1 MHDVV
6 CSVCGSLCDDIEV
19 TLSDDKKTI
28 LSVKNA
34 CAIGSEKFNMQ
45 RTEVRVTRPR
55 LRQPDG
61 SYKEI
66 SYEEAIDWTARM
78 LVASRKTLMYGW
90 INTSCQAMSAGHA
103 IAEKVGGVVDNG
115 ATVCHGPSLIAIEDV
130 GITTCTL
137 GEVKNRADCVIFWGC
152 NPAHVHP
159 RHMSRYSIFPKGF
172 FTKDGA
178 KGRKIFCIDCRYTD
192 TARCSD
198 LFLRIEQGFD
208 YEFIGAL
215 RTALR
220 GETLPKMV
228 AGVES
233 EKIYGMAEDLKRAKF
248 GVIFLG
254 MGLSQSIGRNHN
266 IDMAIGL
273 TYDLNR
279 FTKFA
284 VMPMRVSGNV
294 TGSGE
299 VLGWQYGFPF
309 AVDLSRGDQARHQT
323 GETTAIDLLIRNEVE
338 ACLFVAADPAAT
350 FPIQATISASRK
362 PTVTIDPHIN
372 CTTELSDLHIP
383 VAVDGVETCGC
394 AYRMDTI
401 PLEMRK
407 VVEPPEGVPTDLE
420 LLKRIEKRVDE
431 LMAEK

>member
-1 MHDVV
+1 
-6 CSVCGSLCDDIEV
+6 
-19 TLSDDKKTI
+19 
-28 LSVKNA
+28 
-34 CAIGSEKFNMQ
+34 
-45 RTEVRVTRPR
+45 
-55 LRQPDG
+55 
-61 SYKEI
+61 
-66 SYEEAIDWTARM
+66 M
-78 LVASRKTLMYGW
+78 LVKSRKTLMFGW

-103 IAEKVGGVVDNG
+103 IAEKVGGIVDNG

-137 GEVKNRADCVIFWGC
+137 GEVKNRADCIIFWGC

-159 RHMSRYSIFPKGF
+159 RHMSRYSIFPRGF
-172 FTKDGA
+172 FTKEGA

-198 LFLRIEQGFD
+198 IFIRIEQGCD
-208 YEFIGAL
+208 YEFLDAI
-215 RTALR
+215 RTVLH
-220 GETLPKMV
+220 GGSLTQKSI
-228 AGVES
+228 AGVPADQIG
-233 EKIYGMAEDLKRAKF
+233 KLAEDLKRAKF

-254 MGLSQSIGRNHN
+254 MGLSQTVGRNHN
-266 IDMAIGL
+266 IDMAINL

-279 FTKFA
+279 FTKFV
-284 VMPMRVSGNV
+284 VMPMRVQGNV

-323 GETTAIDLLIRNEVE
+323 GETTAIDLLLRGEVE

-350 FPIQATISASRK
+350 FPIEATISASK
-362 PTVTIDPHIN
+362 HPIVTIDPHIN
-372 CTTELSDLHIP
+372 CTTEISDLHIP
-383 VAVDGVETCGC
+383 VAVDGVETGGC

-407 VVEPPEGVPTDLE
+407 VVDPPEGVLTDVE
-420 LLKRIEKRVDE
+420 LLKKIEKRVDE
-431 LMAEK
+431 LLAQK

>member
-1 MHDVV
+1 
-6 CSVCGSLCDDIEV
+6 
-19 TLSDDKKTI
+19 
-28 LSVKNA
+28 VKNA
-34 CAIGSEKFNMQ
+34 CAIGSEKFNLQ

-61 SYKEI
+61 TYKEI
-66 SYEEAIDWTARM
+66 SYEEAVDWTARM
-78 LVASRKTLMYGW
+78 LVKSRKTLMFGW
-90 INTSCQAMSAGHA
+90 INTSCQAMSVGHA
-103 IAEKVGGVVDNG
+103 IAEKVGGIVDNG

-159 RHMSRYSIFPKGF
+159 RHMSRYSIFPRGF
-172 FTKDGA
+172 FTKEGA

-192 TARCSD
+192 TARSSD
-198 LFLRIEQGFD
+198 LFIQVEQGYD
-208 YEFIGAL
+208 YEFMDAL
-215 RTALR
+215 RTALN
-220 GETLPKMV
+220 GGNIKKSV
-228 AGVES
+228 AGVPAEQIQ
-233 EKIYGMAEDLKRAKF
+233 KLAEDFKRAKF

-254 MGLSQSIGRNHN
+254 MGLAQSVGRNHN
-266 IDMAIGL
+266 IDMAINL

-279 FTKFA
+279 YTKFV
-284 VMPMRVSGNV
+284 VMPMRVQGNV

-323 GETTAIDLLIRNEVE
+323 GETTAIDLLVRDEVE
-338 ACLFVAADPAAT
+338 ACLFVAADPAAS
-350 FPIQATISASRK
+350 FPIEATIHASKK
-362 PTVTIDPHIN
+362 PMVTIDPHIN
-372 CTTELSDLHIP
+372 CTTEISDLHIP

-394 AYRMDTI
+394 VYRMDTI

-407 VVEPPEGVPTDLE
+407 VVDPPAGVLTDVE
-420 LLKRIEKRVDE
+420 LLKRIGKRVDE
-431 LMAEK
+431 LLAQK